1 MRSPL
6 WRPRV
11 QARGRTA
18 DQELNDVTAEPISP
32 VWT

>member
-1 MRSPL
+1 MRRLL

-11 QARGRTA
+11 QARGRAA
-18 DQELNDVTAEPISP
+18 DQELKDVAAEPISP